1 MKPIPRDKALDSTL
15 ALLRE
20 AYNFIPNR
28 CGRLRTDMFE
38 TRLMGQKVICVSGEA
53 GAAMFYQPDRF
64 TRKHALPPTA
74 LLLLQ
79 DLGSVQLLDGEAH
92 RRRKQMFM
100 ALMRPERIGSLTQ
113 MFAEQWHQR
122 LRQWESAEQVVLHHE
137 MEQLLCKSVCEWTG
151 LSLTD
156 AALEQRTREFSAMI
170 DGAGAVGP
178 RSWRGMRLRSRTED
192 WIRSVIM
199 MIRAGHMQ
207 VPDDSAAQIIALHRD
222 ADGELLDNAV
232 AAVELI
238 NILRPT
244 VAVARYITFA
254 ALALHRYP
262 DVRARLLS
270 AQSREDDYLGWFVQ
284 EVRRFYP
291 FFPAVGGRVREE
303 FTWRGLHFAQGT
315 WVLLDIYGTNHDPH
329 LWKDPQTFRPERF
342 RDWNASPHNFIPQG
356 DGDFDLGHRCAGE
369 WLTIELVK
377 TATRLLLFSMD
388 YDVPAQDLRIDMSR
402 MPAIPESRFVISQVR
417 HVFSTAEPVMEAESG
432 LMGSQAAQGME
443 SGRSG
448 QEW

>member
-1 MKPIPRDKALDSTL
+1 MKPIPKDKALDSTL

-38 TRLMGQKVICVSGEA
+38 TRLMGQKVICVSGEEGA
-53 GAAMFYQPDRF
+53 GMFYQPDRF
-64 TRKHALPPTA
+64 TRRHAIPPTA

-92 RRRKQMFM
+92 RLRKQMFM
-100 ALMRPERIGSLTQ
+100 SIMRPERIAELTQ
-113 MFAEQWHQR
+113 RFAGQWHQR

-137 MEQLLCKSVCEWTG
+137 VERLLCGAVCEWAG
-151 LSLTD
+151 LPLTE
-156 AALEQRTREFSAMI
+156 AALQQRTREFSAMI

-178 RSWRGMRLRSRTED
+178 RNWRGMRLRSRTEN
-192 WIRSVIM
+192 WIRSVVT

-207 VPDDSAAQIIALHRD
+207 VPDNSAAQIIALHRD
-222 ADGELLDNAV
+222 ADGKLLDTDV

-262 DVRARLLS
+262 DVRQRLL
-270 AQSREDDYLGWFVQ
+270 AEDADENDYLGCFVQ

-303 FTWRGLHFAQGT
+303 FTWRGLNFAKGS
-315 WVLLDIYGTNHDPH
+315 WVLLDIYGTNHDPRI
-329 LWKDPQTFRPERF
+329 WKDPQTFNPEHF
-342 RDWNASPHNFIPQG
+342 REWNGSPNNFIPQG
-356 DGDFDLGHRCAGE
+356 GGDFDLGHRCAGE

-377 TATRLLLFSMD
+377 TATRLLLSSMT
-388 YDVPAQDLRIDMSR
+388 YEVPRQDLRIDMSR
-402 MPAIPESRFVISQVR
+402 MPAIPESRFVISKVR
-417 HVFSTAEPVMEAESG
+417 HVFRTAPPVMEFEHG
-432 LMGSQAAQGME
+432 E
-443 SGRSG
+443 RSRFDG
-448 QEW
+448 